1 MADGLR
7 DGGEEGRE
15 SGAMKILVRATNWI
29 GDAVMSIPALWAIR
43 RRWPDAEIT
52 ILARAAVSQLY
63 EEQDFANR
71 VMSLSG
77 NLKNPIV
84 AEKESRK
91 LRSERFDCAVLL
103 QNAFSA
109 AWLAWRAKIPERI
122 GYARDARGMLL
133 THAIAVPKAGE
144 IPAHESYYYLELLKR
159 VGWLDEL
166 PKVEQISLKV
176 NPEMAARA
184 EARIREA
191 GAGGGSR
198 IALAPGAS
206 YGSAKCWFPERFAA
220 VADALVDEFQAD
232 VILFGTRSEI
242 EICRRIAEGMRHRP
256 VNLAGQTSM
265 RELPAL
271 FSRCQ
276 LFLGNDSGAMHV
288 AAAVGL
294 PVVAVFGSTDPE
306 GTAPIAAQK
315 VLVRHAVSCSP
326 CFLRECPID
335 HRCMTRVPV
344 EDVHGAAAKM
354 LEGRRVAQ
362 SI

>member
-1 MADGLR
+1 
-7 DGGEEGRE
+7 
-15 SGAMKILVRATNWI
+15 MKILVRATNWI

-43 RRWPDAEIT
+43 RRWPAAEIT
-52 ILARAAVSQLY
+52 ILGRPAIAELY
-63 EEQDFANR
+63 EGQDFASR
-71 VMSLSG
+71 VMNLSG
-77 NLKNPIV
+77 NLKNPVV
-84 AEKESRK
+84 ADRQSRE
-91 LRSERFDCAVLL
+91 LRREEFDCAVLF

-122 GYARDARGMLL
+122 GYARDARGLLL
-133 THAIAVPKAGE
+133 TRPVAVPKAGE
-144 IPAHESYYYLELLKR
+144 IPAHESYYYLELLR
-159 VGWLDEL
+159 RAGWIDEV

-191 GAGGGSR
+191 GARSKTR

-206 YGSAKCWFPERFAA
+206 YGSAKCWLPERFAA
-220 VADALVDEFQAD
+220 VADGLVDEFGAD
-232 VILFGTRSEI
+232 VILFGTSSEI
-242 EICRRIAEGMRHRP
+242 EVCWQIAERMRHRP
-256 VNLAGQTSM
+256 VSFAGQTSM
-265 RELPAL
+265 SELPAL

-306 GTAPIAAQK
+306 GTAPVTAQK
-315 VLVRHAVSCSP
+315 LLVRHPVSCSP

-335 HRCMTRVPV
+335 HRCMTRVAV
-344 EDVHGAAAKM
+344 EDVRGAAAKM
-354 LEGRRVAQ
+354 LEGTRVAE
-362 SI
+362 SV